1 VRFEARE
8 SLILRAAPVHESFLR
23 AQFPHAFRRE
33 TTLAF
38 NPETRAV
45 EAFEQQRYGA
55 IVLAR
60 SAIGAPRDARSAAML
75 LEGIAA
81 LGMDAMPWTEA
92 LRQWQMR
99 VACLAEWC
107 PELGLPR
114 CDDEALAAT
123 LADWLGPYLEGK
135 ARLSELDAGTLGEAL
150 SSRLDHK
157 QRRAL
162 DELAPVALAVPSGN
176 SRRLEYRAGQG
187 PLLSVKL
194 QELFGLADT
203 PRIARGRVPVTLAL
217 LSPAQRPIQLTQ
229 DLRGF
234 WERTYPEVR
243 KELKGRYPRHPWPD
257 DPWSAQPTAR
267 AKRRG

>member
-1 VRFEARE
+1 
-8 SLILRAAPVHESFLR
+8 LRVS
-23 AQFPHAFRRE
+23 
-33 TTLAF
+33 
-38 NPETRAV
+38 
-45 EAFEQQRYGA
+45 
-55 IVLAR
+55 
-60 SAIGAPRDARSAAML
+60 
-75 LEGIAA
+75 
-81 LGMDAMPWTEA
+81 
-92 LRQWQMR
+92 
-99 VACLAEWC
+99 CLAEWC

-114 CDDEALAAT
+114 SDDEALAAT
-123 LADWLGPYLEGK
+123 LSEWLGPYLEGK
-135 ARLSELDAGTLGEAL
+135 ARLSELDAGTLGDAL

-203 PRIARGRVPVTLAL
+203 PRIAKGRVPVTLAL